1 MSPAKSKTPAE
12 LATMSDRDLRTLDA
26 HLKAT
31 VANGQRLRSQ
41 IGRERNR
48 RRRAKKGAPSC

>member
-1 MSPAKSKTPAE
+1 MSPAKSKSPTE
-12 LATMSDRDLRTLDA
+12 LATMSDRDLRLLDA
-26 HLKAT
+26 HLKAQ

-48 RRRAKKGAPSC
+48 RRRAKKAVQA

>member
-12 LATMSDRDLRTLDA
+12 LANMTDRDLKLLDA
-26 HLKAT
+26 HVKAQ
-31 VANGQRLRSQ
+31 VANGQRLRCE

-48 RRRAKKGAPSC
+48 RRRARKAVQA